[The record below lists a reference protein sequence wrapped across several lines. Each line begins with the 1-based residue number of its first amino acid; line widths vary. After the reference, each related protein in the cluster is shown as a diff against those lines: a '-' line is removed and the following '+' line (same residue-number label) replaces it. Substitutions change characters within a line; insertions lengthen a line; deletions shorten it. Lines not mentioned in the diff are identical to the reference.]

1 MKGEYTIVNRHNL
14 QTLSLTIK
22 LAIKNAEYIAI
33 DTEFTGL
40 GDKKTKDQNIE
51 DRYVALA
58 ELAKSHAVNAVGL
71 SVFELADDTECAKYK
86 VSNFHFVML
95 STKPHM
101 ISPSSMSF
109 LVEHGFDFNDQ
120 FRNGIPYYPGN
131 DVVLEQNDKQCNT
144 IFRELFMDILNQECP
159 VVLHNGM
166 LDLVFLYQSFYCE
179 LPPTLPTFIADVSEM
194 FTGKLFDT
202 KYISDYI
209 VREKASFLSLLER
222 AQDDRKKEGEKWIQ
236 VEIKDSIKHKTV
248 KTSLKLWEMG
258 LAPKIQKS
266 HSTGKPFCEQFANH
280 GVCQEGRD
288 CQLSHSLDL
297 ILDHQEGKH
306 KSKKVK
312 AEPVNTEFTF
322 ISRGLFE
329 QTHSAVFDAYM
340 TGFIFGHYL
349 ASEDHLLLKSQNRL
363 YLIGKQMPLVIEKS
377 KYAKCSPAHLKKRNP
392 TEFM

>member
-1 MKGEYTIVNRHNL
+1 MKGEYTIVNRHNI

-22 LAIKNAEYIAI
+22 LAIKNAEYISI

-51 DRYVALA
+51 DRYTALV
-58 ELAKSHAVNAVGL
+58 ELAKTHAVNAVGL
-71 SVFELADDTECAKYK
+71 SVFELVQDQECAKYK

-95 STKPHM
+95 CTSPHK

-131 DVVLEQNDKQCNT
+131 DVVLEQNDKQGNT
-144 IFRELFMDILNQECP
+144 IFR
-159 VVLHNGM
+159 
-166 LDLVFLYQSFYCE
+166 DLVFLYQSFYAE

-202 KYISDYI
+202 N
-209 VREKASFLSLLER
+209 ER
-222 AQDDRKKEGEKWIQ
+222 QQEDRKKEGEKWME

-312 AEPVNTEFTF
+312 AEPANSEFTF
-322 ISRGLFE
+322 IARGLFE

-340 TGFIFGHYL
+340 TGYIFGHYL

-377 KYAKCSPAHLKKRNP
+377 KYAKCSPAHLKKK
-392 TEFM
+392 ESK

>member
-22 LAIKNAEYIAI
+22 LAITNAEFISI

-40 GDKKTKDQNIE
+40 GNKGTKDQNIE
-51 DRYVALA
+51 DRYIALA
-58 ELAKSHAVNAVGL
+58 ELAKTHAVNAVGL
-71 SVFELADDTECAKYK
+71 SLFELVEDKECTKYK

-95 STKPHM
+95 STLPHM

-120 FRNGIPYYPGN
+120 FRNGIPYSPGN
-131 DVVLEQNDKQCNT
+131 DAILEQNDKQCNT
-144 IFRELFMDILNQECP
+144 IFRGQECP

-166 LDLVFLYQSFYCE
+166 LDLVFLYQSFYAK
-179 LPPTLPTFIADVSEM
+179 LPPTLPAFIADVTEM
-194 FTGKLFDT
+194 FPGKLFDT
-202 KYISDYI
+202 N
-209 VREKASFLSLLER
+209 ER
-222 AQDDRKKEGEKWIQ
+222 AQEDRKKEGEKWIK
-236 VEIKDSIKHKTV
+236 VEIKEPIKHKTT
-248 KTSLKLWEMG
+248 KTALKLWEMG

-297 ILDHQEGKH
+297 ILDHLEGKH
-306 KSKKVK
+306 KAKKSKT
-312 AEPVNTEFTF
+312 EPVETDPAVAA
-322 ISRGLFE
+322 IAGGLFK

-349 ASEDHLLLKSQNRL
+349 ASEQHLLLKAQNRL
-363 YLIGKQMPLVIEKS
+363 YLIGKQMPLVLEKS
-377 KYAKCSPAHLKKRNP
+377 KYAKCSPAHLKKRK
-392 TEFM
+392 E